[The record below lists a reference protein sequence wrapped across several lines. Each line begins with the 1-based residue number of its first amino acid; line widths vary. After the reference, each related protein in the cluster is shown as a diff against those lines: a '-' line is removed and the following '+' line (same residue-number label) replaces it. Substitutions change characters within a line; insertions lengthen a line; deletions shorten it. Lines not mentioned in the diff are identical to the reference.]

1 MTSRWVNYREL
12 KEAVSLE
19 QVLDHYGLLAN
30 MTRRGDNLEGA
41 CPIHGG
47 HSPRQFRVTTT
58 SRAPAPS
65 TEATAPDNSGSA
77 SGRTPTTVFL
87 AMPAATSSTSLPQ
100 WRTSK
105 SALPPSSW
113 STGSSSKER
122 PLPNG
127 LPRRNSLA
135 LAE

>member
-47 HSPRQFRVTTT
+47 HSPRQFRV
-58 SRAPAPS
+58 SLSKNAYHCFSCDAGGNIL
-65 TEATAPDNSGSA
+65 DFVSA
-77 SGRTPTTVFL
+77 MEDVEIR
-87 AMPAATSSTSLPQ
+87 PAALLLVDWFKLQ
-100 WRTSK
+100 RTAVTKRPSK
-105 SALPPSSW
+105 
-113 STGSSSKER
+113 KK
-122 PLPNG
+122 
-127 LPRRNSLA
+127 NSLA
-135 LAE
+135 PAGSPRRRKAPAKSAHR

>member
-47 HSPRQFRVTTT
+47 HSPRQFRV
-58 SRAPAPS
+58 SLSKNAYHCFS
-65 TEATAPDNSGSA
+65 CEAGGNILDFVA
-77 SGRTPTTVFL
+77 
-87 AMPAATSSTSLPQ
+87 AMEDVETRPAALLLVDWFKLQ
-100 WRTSK
+100 RTAVTK
-105 SALPPSSW
+105 RPP
-113 STGSSSKER
+113 K
-122 PLPNG
+122 
-127 LPRRNSLA
+127 NSLA
-135 LAE
+135 PAGSARRRKAPAKGAHR